1 MLVACAT
8 NDNINLID
16 DHFGDADYFDI
27 YEVSK
32 LKYILKESIV
42 NSTTSNQHS
51 DPKKAKQ
58 ILELLHSNGIHLLVN
73 KAFGANITTV
83 KKFLLPVV
91 IRVNSIDQIM
101 KLIQN
106 SFDFIS
112 NTIINKKNCYLVI
125 NNNSEVHLIETAQK

>member
-16 DHFGDADYFDI
+16 DHFGDATYFDI
-27 YEVSK
+27 YEVNK
-32 LKYILKESIV
+32 ADYVLKESIV
-42 NSTTSNQHS
+42 NNTTSDQHS

-83 KKFLLPVV
+83 NKFLLPVV
-91 IRVNSIDQIM
+91 IRVDSIEEIL

-112 NTIINKKNCYLVI
+112 NTISTKKNCYLVI
-125 NNNSEVHLIETAQK
+125 KENSEVRSIETT